1 MNHILQLVIKDQLLE
16 KPSIKQMIKSCRS
29 ICTFANHSVGLAQAI
44 FKKQMEEGKEK
55 RFCVNLL
62 QDVVTRW
69 NSTYLM
75 LQRFLKLQSVIREIL
90 LDDEWKKKVDANLT
104 NAEWNLM
111 EKVVKV
117 LGVFYE
123 ATLRFSSSSAC
134 ISEVIPTITSLLVA
148 LSPSPGEDQGV
159 VDFKSKLKSSIVDR
173 LGGKEVIERYSVAT
187 LLDPR
192 FVQLFI

>member
-1 MNHILQLVIKDQLLE
+1 
-16 KPSIKQMIKSCRS
+16 MIKSCRS
-29 ICTFANHSVGLAQAI
+29 ICTFANKSVGLAQAI
-44 FKKQMEEGKEK
+44 IKKQMDEGKEK

-62 QDVVTRW
+62 QGVVTRW

-75 LQRFLKLQSVIREIL
+75 LQRFLGLQSVVRGIL
-90 LDDEWKKKVDANLT
+90 LDDEWKKKLDANLT

-111 EKVVKV
+111 EKIVKV

-134 ISEVIPTITSLLVA
+134 IYEVVPTISSLLVA
-148 LSPSPGEDQGV
+148 LSPRPGEDQGV
-159 VDFKSKLKSSIVDR
+159 VDFKSKLKRSMVDR

-192 FVQLFI
+192 YVQIFILN